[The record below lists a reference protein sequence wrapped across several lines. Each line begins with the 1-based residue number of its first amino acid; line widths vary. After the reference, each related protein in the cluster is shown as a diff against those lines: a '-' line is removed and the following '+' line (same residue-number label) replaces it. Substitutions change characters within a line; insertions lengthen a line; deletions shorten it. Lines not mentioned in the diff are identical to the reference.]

1 MEAERIQAHGALCS
15 SESKKKLPAEKR
27 WDTHFLSNKEKEK
40 WIEHY
45 VQRETAVARQQVEV
59 AETAIMDEQEDR
71 RNAEMVGLTTRKTNR
86 IFEEMLNVIGDCV
99 RDLGSTD
106 NEGGGKD
113 EEDEQD
119 HMGQGKLSE
128 DGKLGWVSVSN
139 GSVFGPFLL

>member
-1 MEAERIQAHGALCS
+1 
-15 SESKKKLPAEKR
+15 
-27 WDTHFLSNKEKEK
+27 
-40 WIEHY
+40 